1 LNFETIIFELQE
13 NGIGILTLNRPDKL
27 NAVSYQMVEE
37 LNELTDHLMTNLD
50 CRVLIFKAEGK
61 IFSAGTDLKDGN
73 MLGLRK
79 TYEEYKKFYYMDVP
93 EVVKKRLYFQNR
105 ISDIFIKMRKISQ
118 PIICLIQGPAAGAGF
133 CFALASDVRIATPKA
148 SFINAVINLGLAG
161 IDVGNS
167 YFLPR
172 LIGMSRAAEFFYF
185 GKKVDAEKALHYGLI
200 TKIVDENELFD
211 AGLELAEVF
220 LQKSPLGLRMTKEAI
235 NLTMDSPSL
244 ETMVQYENRTQAALG
259 LSKDLDK
266 GASAFLQKRKPKY
279 GLR

>member
-1 LNFETIIFELQE
+1 MDFETITWDLRE
-13 NGIGILTLNRPDKL
+13 NGTGILTLNRPDNL
-27 NAVSYQMVEE
+27 NAVSYQMVEDLHE
-37 LNELTDHLMTNLD
+37 LVDHLMTNLD
-50 CRVLIFKAEGK
+50 CRVVIFRAKGK

-93 EVVKKRLYFQNR
+93 EIVKKRLYFQNR
-105 ISDIFIKMRKISQ
+105 ISDLFIKIRKISQ

-133 CFALASDVRIATPKA
+133 CFALTSDVRIATPKA
-148 SFINAVINLGLAG
+148 TFINAVINLGLAG

-172 LIGMSRAAEFFYF
+172 LIGMARAAELLYF
-185 GKKVDAEKALHYGLI
+185 GKKIDAKKALEYGLI
-200 TKIVDENELFD
+200 CKIVNENQLLD
-211 AGLELAEVF
+211 AGLELAETF
-220 LQKSPLGLRMTKEAI
+220 LQKSPLGLRMTKESI
-235 NLTMDSPSL
+235 NLTMDAPSL
-244 ETMVQYENRTQAALG
+244 ETMIQIENRTQAALG

-279 GLR
+279 DLR